1 MTNTTGK
8 IFSITSFG
16 SSHGKAI
23 GAVIDG
29 CPANLEIS
37 EKDIQKELNRRKP
50 GTSEITTSRKE
61 SDEIEI
67 ISGIFNG
74 KTDGTPITGIVF
86 NKDQK
91 SKDYESLKNTPRP
104 GHGDYTWKKKY
115 GNYDYHGGGRGSG
128 RVTIAHVIGGA
139 IAKKLLNSYNIKI
152 VSHVTQIGKIK
163 ANTVNMN
170 FIEEFAS
177 KNPVRCADPTAA
189 KAMEELIL
197 EYKEKGDSIG
207 GIVETIALNVPAGL
221 GDPVF
226 GKLDGDL
233 AKALM
238 EIGSVKGVEIGFG
251 FEVANSTASQIN
263 DEFYIK
269 NIDTKNNIDNKN
281 NSNSNNNYNIDYEDK
296 NNKNY
301 KNNNKQY
308 DKNNDLNKYDIGTA
322 TNTSGGIL
330 GGISNGMPIVTRI
343 AVKPTPSISTIQNT
357 VDLEKGE
364 ETKIEIKGRHDPC
377 ICPRITAVSESSVA
391 IVLADHMLRSGFIH
405 PSNIAKNN
413 HLRD

>member
-29 CPANLEIS
+29 CPANLEIN
-37 EKDIQKELNRRKP
+37 EKDIQMELNRRKP
-50 GTSEITTSRKE
+50 GTSEIATSRKE
-61 SDEIEI
+61 SDEIQI
-67 ISGIFNG
+67 ISGLFNG
-74 KTDGTPITGIVF
+74 KTDGTPITGVVF
-86 NKDQK
+86 NKDQI

-104 GHGDYTWKKKY
+104 GHGDYTWMKKY
-115 GNYDYHGGGRGSG
+115 GNYDYYGGGRGSG
-128 RVTIAHVIGGA
+128 RVTIGHVIGGA
-139 IAKKLLNSYNIKI
+139 IAKKLLSIYKIKI
-152 VSHVTQIGKIK
+152 VSHVTQIGNIK
-163 ANTVNMN
+163 AKTVNMN
-170 FIEEFAS
+170 LIEELAS
-177 KNPVRCADPTAA
+177 KNPVRCGDPGAA

-207 GIVETIALNVPAGL
+207 GVVETIALGVPAGL
-221 GDPVF
+221 GEPVF

-251 FEVANSTASQIN
+251 FDVASSTASQIN
-263 DEFYIK
+263 DEFYF
-269 NIDTKNNIDNKN
+269 KNNDNKENKVEYNKN
-281 NSNSNNNYNIDYEDK
+281 NKENNIEYNE
-296 NNKNY
+296 NKNLD
-301 KNNNKQY
+301 NY
-308 DKNNDLNKYDIGTA
+308 DVGTT

-343 AVKPTPSISTIQNT
+343 AVKPTPSISMLQNT
-357 VDLEKGE
+357 VNLKKGE
-364 ETKIEIKGRHDPC
+364 ETKIQIKGRHDPC

-391 IVLADHMLRSGFIH
+391 IVLADHMIRSGFIH
-405 PSNIAKNN
+405 PSDIAKNN
-413 HLRD
+413 L